1 MARTQV
7 EICLKPP
14 KKVAEL
20 PPSYQQAQSILSPT
34 PLTFAVASLSAS
46 VGNRKRS
53 SCTRGRVS
61 TKDEDTESYAD
72 SFESNEEDDE
82 KCSDG
87 NGEEE
92 NRGETADNGS
102 EVAPSEASNA
112 AACDS
117 DNGNEVES
125 EAGTADS
132 SELGDVD
139 ADEQEQHPFDDVEAP
154 TKPRVRTKAVKR
166 ERERQT
172 LIYYDQHTYT
182 VISRLRAVN
191 KRLNH
196 QLDQQIKL
204 LATMAEEKKQHLQLI
219 DSLRTEVQLH
229 KQTLR
234 ALHHVTPGGAKVH
247 EALLPA
253 VPRPP
258 QQANSR
264 DENDETPRA
273 KTARAAGSPFRRP
286 PLSPSSQSPRQS
298 PRVKTPLTRSA
309 DQGCACSGK
318 SQSQDSHMLEVYT
331 TKIEKAEEDRKDLQQ
346 RHAHQLAS
354 YSHELS
360 RLERL
365 LEKAHVVVEEK
376 DNELR
381 LQRTRQLYCSTPTT
395 PNSASSVVHRKNS
408 NAGIAVPPNSTAGRR
423 ESLQVKNI
431 FSDDIWKGLLP
442 LPPTT
447 CSSGDVTK
455 AKPREAITFSTTT
468 LSPVSFT
475 SHVGQAFE
483 QLLSHQLLALHDN
496 TLDRSTRDW
505 LREVRQC
512 GSQMLTLHHSFQVM
526 ASSLQHVAEST
537 HLYQLAE
544 TLTEECRELLQA
556 EQVLVLVVDKSEQE
570 FWCRMQSRVATQDVA
585 ENRSPNSTKPQM
597 GTVRSALPHT
607 STSPSV
613 PCGLAAFV
621 YHTKRALLLPAGQMV
636 RHPSY
641 SVATDNADRL
651 VAHPYASTLL
661 VPILHETR
669 VLAVVQVSGKLTQ
682 VQALGLSIAMERRDA
697 FTPEDQAL
705 LTLLCHFS
713 SGLFPK
719 VAYFTDVESNKVNEE
734 TFIQLAPEI
743 FTCLHFDELGKVV
756 IENAK
761 NILDADRCSLF
772 IADNATRTLHN
783 WHSDISGAGIE
794 VYQRSAQKANT
805 GMTIQFGQGIVGSV
819 AETQEAINIPDA
831 YEDPRFNSAWDK
843 KTHYR
848 TKSMLTVP
856 IISNMGATETPGAS
870 RTSTSRGD
878 ADREN
883 ETPEQPPREQT
894 LLGVV
899 QVINKSGGAP
909 FRAKDEFLLQT
920 ISKLIALAIEN
931 SQLFQRNQ
939 ELCWNV
945 GKLIADGDL
954 VEAIVSLG
962 TAAEQIIGVEGAAVY
977 VVDPDTHELVTFHH
991 KRRYRIALSESAYA
1005 GSLMEDAV
1013 KSEQLTIVNDIAK
1026 AGSFNAFVDSLGG
1039 IPARNVLFAPLV
1051 VEDVDGIIPGMNRLA
1066 QSGDAGVSL
1075 AADSGQK
1082 LVGLLQLVNIKGRK
1096 THFDRHDLF
1105 LSIVQSQ
1112 SCSVLAAILEKK
1124 RMLRQKEQIALLL
1137 DASMSFFKE
1146 MSVVGVINAVYNAC
1160 VSIFDADTTAHLYLW
1175 EEGASPVDKERERH
1189 MWSSKISPQAAAAL
1203 AGRAT
1208 PHSSTTNIQHLATD
1222 VRGAAGMSFIPS
1234 LGAQSRKLSVVTDQT
1249 LRAPTSEG
1257 LFHQVLMRGS
1267 AVIVKHWIV
1276 AEIDEQDGEEGTTA
1290 GHQSGNSSKPT
1301 STARG
1306 RERSRA
1312 EKYTMKATCSDVRL
1326 GFARHAVV
1334 ACPVWSSYGQ
1344 EIVGVLVLLFPRD
1357 HAAVAVGS
1365 RSEQL
1370 STLPILTRQIS
1381 GALGVCHDL
1390 MTVSTRARKMQGML
1404 ELSRQAPKA
1413 AVSLTLTTR
1422 GHLGSF
1428 SQPVNLCS
1436 KAFSARALVAELHP
1450 IAVSSLTV
1458 HALHMDEQGHRWGF
1472 QISGATAHEMS
1483 CDHYVQWIGK
1493 HVELPAGRTEAEV
1506 FGKLRMDLQSVY
1518 TRKEVITGVID
1529 TRQRQTVVDEDSYS
1543 SDEGESRVQ
1552 STLSRSLLL
1561 KIRQLLWEFAD
1572 AAWHVDVARASNAL
1586 FGGYARL
1593 GAEDGYK
1600 GKKLLSRHE
1609 LEQAL
1614 GTEAGGA
1621 GIALAMV
1628 EWDQLHAC
1636 FAEGDSS
1643 LVDVEA
1649 MLAELRPQL
1658 KSFPV
1663 LTYELTPVLDTVT
1676 QVVVSVQMLLFSA

>member
-1 MARTQV
+1 MTRVHVEFRLRT
-7 EICLKPP
+7 P
-14 KKVAEL
+14 KKINRRAQS
-20 PPSYQQAQSILSPT
+20 PPSYQEAQTMPGPITLA
-34 PLTFAVASLSAS
+34 AVAPFSGLAS
-46 VGNRKRS
+46 GAKSPAVPAQVR
-53 SCTRGRVS
+53 
-61 TKDEDTESYAD
+61 DEDAESYAD
-72 SFESNEEDDE
+72 SFESDDNEVGGNDE
-82 KCSDG
+82 EPADNESELAQSEISNAVESASVCDEGG
-87 NGEEE
+87 NGMI
-92 NRGETADNGS
+92 NDNGEDAGPDKGMS
-102 EVAPSEASNA
+102 IDND
-112 AACDS
+112 DS
-117 DNGNEVES
+117 VRP
-125 EAGTADS
+125 AT
-132 SELGDVD
+132 
-139 ADEQEQHPFDDVEAP
+139 
-154 TKPRVRTKAVKR
+154 RTKAIKR

-182 VISRLRAVN
+182 VISRLRALN
-191 KRLNH
+191 KRLSH
-196 QLDQQIKL
+196 QLEQQNNL
-204 LATMAEEKKQHLQLI
+204 LTILMEEKKQHLQLI
-219 DSLRTEVQLH
+219 NGLRMEINLH

-234 ALHHVTPGGAKVH
+234 ALQFTTPGGAKNH
-247 EALLPA
+247 QYEASLPV

-258 QQANSR
+258 HQPTSPR
-264 DENDETPRA
+264 DEKDEIKRVNTPRA
-273 KTARAAGSPFRRP
+273 AVSPFRRVP
-286 PLSPSSQSPRQS
+286 MSPSASNSRNSPRAK
-298 PRVKTPLTRSA
+298 VAMTLA
-309 DQGCACSGK
+309 EAQGCACGSRTH
-318 SQSQDSHMLEVYT
+318 SQDAHLLEVYT
-331 TKIEKAEEDRKDLQQ
+331 AKLEKAEEERKELQR
-346 RHAHQLAS
+346 RHAHQLAN

-365 LEKAHVVVEEK
+365 LEKAHVVVQDK

-395 PNSASSVVHRKNS
+395 FSSSSAVTHRNS
-408 NAGIAVPPNSTAGRR
+408 NAGIIVPPNSTAGRR

-442 LPPTT
+442 LPV
-447 CSSGDVTK
+447 VTNGSTDTSK
-455 AKPREAITFSTTT
+455 DRPREAISVPTST
-468 LSPVSFT
+468 LAPVSFT

-483 QLLSHQLLALHDN
+483 QLLSHQLMALHDN
-496 TLDRSTRDW
+496 TLDRSTREW
-505 LREVRQC
+505 LQEVRLC

-526 ASSLQHVAEST
+526 ARSLQHVAEST
-537 HLYQLAE
+537 HMYQLAE

-570 FWCRMQSRVATQDVA
+570 FWCRMPSRLATEDIVAAKSTDA
-585 ENRSPNSTKPQM
+585 TKPQM
-597 GTVRSALPHT
+597 GTVRSALPDM
-607 STSPSV
+607 SNSLISPSSISVTV

-621 YHTKRALLLPAGQMV
+621 YHTKRPLLLTAGQMT

-651 VAHPYASTLL
+651 VMHPYASTLL
-661 VPILHETR
+661 VPILHDNH
-669 VLAVVQVSGKLTQ
+669 VLAVVQVCGKLTQ
-682 VQALGLSIAMERRDA
+682 VEALGLSIALERCD
-697 FTPEDQAL
+697 
-705 LTLLCHFS
+705 
-713 SGLFPK
+713 
-719 VAYFTDVESNKVNEE
+719 NKVNEE

-772 IADNATRTLHN
+772 VADSATRTLHN
-783 WHSDISGAGIE
+783 WHSDISGAGVE
-794 VYQRSAQKANT
+794 VYQRSAQKADT
-805 GMTIQFGQGIVGSV
+805 GMTIHFGQGIVGLV
-819 AETQEAINIPDA
+819 AETQQPINIPDA
-831 YEDPRFNSAWDK
+831 YDDPRFNSAWDQ

-856 IISNMGATETPGAS
+856 IISNMGTNDKPVAANAGSGKAN
-870 RTSTSRGD
+870 D
-878 ADREN
+878 D
-883 ETPEQPPREQT
+883 PEKEPQAPREQT

-962 TAAEQIIGVEGAAVY
+962 TAAEQIIGVEGAAIY

-1013 KSEQLTIVNDIAK
+1013 RSQQLTIVNDIGK
-1026 AGSFNAFVDSLGG
+1026 ASQFNAFVDSLSG
-1039 IPARNVLFAPLV
+1039 IPARNVMFAPLV
-1051 VEDVDGIIPGMNRLA
+1051 VEDSEGIIPGMNRLA
-1066 QSGDAGVSL
+1066 RSAENGDAL
-1075 AADSGQK
+1075 IARDSGQK

-1096 THFDRHDLF
+1096 NHFDQHDLF

-1112 SCSVLAAILEKK
+1112 SCSVLAAILEKQ
-1124 RMLRQKEQIALLL
+1124 RMLRQKEQIAVLL

-1146 MSVVGVINAVYNAC
+1146 MSVIGVINAVYNAC
-1160 VSIFDADTTAHLYLW
+1160 VSIFDTDTTAHLFLW
-1175 EEGASPVDKERERH
+1175 EESAYPVDKERERH
-1189 MWSSKISPQAAAAL
+1189 MWTSKISPQAAASL
-1203 AGRAT
+1203 AARAT
-1208 PHSSTTNIQHLATD
+1208 PHSSTTSIHHIGLDA
-1222 VRGAAGMSFIPS
+1222 RGGSSMRFIPS
-1234 LGAQSRKLSVVTDQT
+1234 LGAQSRKLSVVSDQR
-1249 LRAPTSEG
+1249 LRVPTSEG
-1257 LFHQVLMRGS
+1257 LFQQVLMRGS
-1267 AVIVKHWIV
+1267 AVIIKNWIV
-1276 AEIDEQDGEEGTTA
+1276 DEIDEKDEGE
-1290 GHQSGNSSKPT
+1290 NT
-1301 STARG
+1301 STSQEGGNNVKPASATRP
-1306 RERSRA
+1306 RSRPLVD
-1312 EKYTMKATCSDVRL
+1312 KYTMKATRSDVRL
-1326 GFARHAVV
+1326 GFIRHALV

-1357 HAAVAVGS
+1357 HPATAAGA

-1390 MTVSTRARKMQGML
+1390 ITVSTRARKMQGML

-1413 AVSLTLTTR
+1413 AVSLTLTSR

-1436 KAFSARALVAELHP
+1436 RAFNSRALIAELHP
-1450 IAVSSLTV
+1450 MAASNLTV
-1458 HALHMDEQGHRWGF
+1458 HSLYMDEEGHRWGF

-1493 HVELPAGRTEAEV
+1493 NVELPAGCTEAEV

-1518 TRKEVITGVID
+1518 TKKEVISGVID
-1529 TRQRQTVVDEDSYS
+1529 TYLHQLEVDSGSDSPN
-1543 SDEGESRVQ
+1543 DVEARVE

-1561 KIRQLLWEFAD
+1561 KIRQMLWSFAD
-1572 AAWHVDVARASNAL
+1572 TAWQVDIARASHAL
-1586 FGGYARL
+1586 FGAFTRL
-1593 GAEDGYK
+1593 GADDGGK
-1600 GKKLLSRHE
+1600 GTKMLSRRE

-1614 GTEAGGA
+1614 GTETGGA
-1621 GIALAMV
+1621 GISMAAV
-1628 EWDQLHAC
+1628 EWDQLHGC
-1636 FAEGDSS
+1636 FADEDTG

-1649 MLAELRPQL
+1649 MLTVLRPQL

-1663 LTYELTPVLDTVT
+1663 ITYELAPVLDAVT
-1676 QVVVSVQMLLFSA
+1676 QVVVSVQMLLFS